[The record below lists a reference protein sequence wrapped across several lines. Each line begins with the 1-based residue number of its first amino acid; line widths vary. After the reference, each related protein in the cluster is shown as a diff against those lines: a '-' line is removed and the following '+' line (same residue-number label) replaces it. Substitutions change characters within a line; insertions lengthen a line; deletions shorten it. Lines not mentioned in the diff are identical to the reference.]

1 MIGYLSKTL
10 SCLIEVSVVK
20 RGPSA
25 SVAVRDWHLPLR
37 LGWGGVGGK
46 LWGLVGGLGISQ
58 AQLSPEITAH

>member
-1 MIGYLSKTL
+1 M
-10 SCLIEVSVVK
+10 VK